1 MSPCKEIIDIEDNDL
16 FKKNKNEYRI
26 EQLQKTEEKLNQDD
40 DDDDD
45 EYESADENQIAA
57 KSQSDNKS
65 LKQQTK
71 NQIINSTISIPQT
84 KPDLQ

>member
-65 LKQQTK
+65 QKPQNK
-71 NQIINSTISIPQT
+71 NQIVNSTISIPLS

>member
-1 MSPCKEIIDIEDNDL
+1 MSPGKEMIDIEDNDL

-26 EQLQKTEEKLNQDD
+26 EQLQKTEEKLNQDE

-57 KSQSDNKS
+57 KSQSDEK
-65 LKQQTK
+65 
-71 NQIINSTISIPQT
+71 I
-84 KPDLQ
+84 